1 MPGPINITGLPPMK
15 APASAA
21 LEERPGARIGTATYG
36 GAMRGVDRAPSG
48 VSQSFSTFLEAQLR
62 DVNTLH
68 KEADAAVAAMAT
80 GRSHNLHE
88 MMIAL
93 DRADVS
99 LRLTTKVRNKA
110 VEAYQEIMRMP
121 I

>member
-1 MPGPINITGLPPMK
+1 MPGPINIVGLPPLPT
-15 APASAA
+15 PATLTA
-21 LEERPGARIGTATYG
+21 EDRPGARIGNTTYG
-36 GAMRGVDRAPSG
+36 PMQGTPRTAPGVQA
-48 VSQSFSTFLEAQLR
+48 SFSTFLEAQLR

-68 KEADAAVAAMAT
+68 QEADAAVSAMVT
-80 GRSHNLHE
+80 GKSHNLHE

-99 LRLTTKVRNKA
+99 LRLATKVRNKA
-110 VEAYQEIMRMP
+110 IEAYQEIMRMH

>member
-1 MPGPINITGLPPMK
+1 MAGPYGMRGLPPVNI
-15 APASAA
+15 AVERRPGVFHAEATSPRA
-21 LEERPGARIGTATYG
+21 LESAPTAPGVHR
-36 GAMRGVDRAPSG
+36 
-48 VSQSFSTFLEAQLR
+48 SFSEFLSEQINE
-62 DVNTLH
+62 VNDLH
-68 KEADAAVAAMAT
+68 KQADEAVAAMAT

-99 LRLTTKVRNKA
+99 LRMLTKVRNKA
-110 VEAYQEIMRMP
+110 VEAYQEIMRMH

>member
-1 MPGPINITGLPPMK
+1 MAGPGPINVVGLPPQTQTT
-15 APASAA
+15 
-21 LEERPGARIGTATYG
+21 LERPGVRIGETTYG
-36 GAMRGVDRAPSG
+36 PMQGTPRSAPGVQKNFA
-48 VSQSFSTFLEAQLR
+48 TFLEAQLR
-62 DVNTLH
+62 DVNTAH
-68 KEADAAVAAMAT
+68 KEADAAVSAMAT

-99 LRLTTKVRNKA
+99 LRLATKVRNKV
-110 VEAYQEIMRMP
+110 VEAYQEIMRMQ